1 MLTTRS
7 TEYLRLGPREIVMGV
22 PLAATADGLPH
33 VQLPPSSGSAR
44 LALRDVLRTIIDTTP
59 VFVSFS
65 GGRDSS
71 AVLAVATS
79 VAREHG
85 RPLPV
90 PITYRYPGNAEANED
105 EWQELVLRHLGV
117 TERVVVTITG
127 QQRLLSENAQESMA
141 RRGLVWPPSLN
152 LQHEM
157 FDRVRG
163 GVLLTGEGG
172 DEMFIGRRS
181 APVARLRRTIQRKQR
196 PRLRVVSDAARA
208 LLPRG
213 RQVRTEVEET
223 WARVAPWLRGP
234 AREQFI
240 EAIAEDFVEPL
251 RWDRSIRR
259 TIRRPLARAIY
270 HNMDLVARDYD
281 IRLVHPLLAPEFVSA
296 WIDEGGRWGFTG
308 RTAAMRHAF
317 ADVLPEPILGRST
330 KSFFNA
336 ARMGPFE
343 RSFARQWSGTGLDLE
358 HVDAELL
365 REAWLNEDFIGRSDS
380 ALMAAWMASEGLPL
394 DGPAR

>member
-7 TEYLRLGPREIVMGV
+7 TGYLRLSPSEIVMGL
-22 PLAATADGLPH
+22 PLSSTAGVLPH
-33 VQLPPSSGSAR
+33 VDLPPSSGSAR
-44 LALRDVLRTIIDTTP
+44 LALREVLRQVVDSGP
-59 VFVSFS
+59 VFISFS

-90 PITYRYPGNAEANED
+90 PITYRYPGDEDANED
-105 EWQELVLRHLGV
+105 EWQDLVLHHIGV
-117 TERVVVTITG
+117 TERVVVTITD
-127 QQRLLSENAQESMA
+127 QQRLLSGPAQESMA

-157 FDRVRG
+157 FSRVSG

-181 APVARLRRTIQRKQR
+181 APVAKLRRTLRRRQR
-196 PRLRVVSDAARA
+196 PGLRVMTDAARA
-208 LLPRG
+208 LLPHQR
-213 RQVRTEVEET
+213 RARAEVEET
-223 WARVAPWLRGP
+223 WARVAPWLQGP

-240 EAIAEDFVEPL
+240 EAIAADFVDPL
-251 RWDRSIRR
+251 RWDLSIRR

-281 IRLVHPLLAPEFVSA
+281 IQLIHPLLAPEFVSA
-296 WIDEGGRWGFTG
+296 WIGEGGRWGFTG

-343 RSFARQWSGTGLDLE
+343 RTFARQWDGTGLDLE
-358 HVDAELL
+358 HVDADLL
-365 REAWLNEDFIGRSDS
+365 RQAWLNEDFIGRSDS
-380 ALMAAWMASEGLPL
+380 ALMAAWMASEGLPIG
-394 DGPAR
+394 GPQR